1 MVLPASAQVEKGEQI
16 QIITINVCIH
26 LLYPALMA
34 LFYIEQ
40 SFNGQRKTKTKYLRL
55 LIQ

>member
-26 LLYPALMA
+26 LLYPALTA